1 MFYVCEQF
9 TAQSL
14 RLKIDQRV
22 NRMPIVSKINQAIL
36 KAAHDLD
43 HDVKFD
49 SDTFPELLVRDNV
62 TNLINL
68 HKTQTLL
75 ISLTRSFSSRGFKT
89 SYELPYVSNQ
99 LAKDTAAPAHFTVSW

>member
-1 MFYVCEQF
+1 MCEQF

-22 NRMPIVSKINQAIL
+22 NQMPIVSKINHAIL

-43 HDVKFD
+43 HNVKFD
-49 SDTFPELLVRDNV
+49 SDAFPELLVRDNV

-75 ISLTRSFSSRGFKT
+75 ISLTRSFSARGFKA
-89 SYELPYVSNQ
+89 SYELPYVSDE
-99 LAKDTAAPAHFTVSW
+99 LARDTAAPAHFTVSW